1 MKASRQAKARP
12 AYRLPGLMV
21 ELMVHFQCDT
31 FQALAGRGVT
41 PPAQKVDILHKKLSL
56 NGALCAKPAGG
67 LISYGI
73 DSRVSYR
80 HIGVYAGGIL
90 KGEKPA
96 ELPVLQPTK
105 FELVVNLKTAKTLGL
120 KVPLTLQVAADEVIE

>member
-56 NGALCAKPAGG
+56 NGALCAKPVAGESDG
-67 LISYGI
+67 WPLIIS
-73 DSRVSYR
+73 S
-80 HIGVYAGGIL
+80 
-90 KGEKPA
+90 PA
-96 ELPVLQPTK
+96 SIYPDT
-105 FELVVNLKTAKTLGL
+105 
-120 KVPLTLQVAADEVIE
+120 

>member
-41 PPAQKVDILHKKLSL
+41 PPAKKSIFCTKSSPLM
-56 NGALCAKPAGG
+56 
-67 LISYGI
+67 
-73 DSRVSYR
+73 
-80 HIGVYAGGIL
+80 GVYVQSPPGG
-90 KGEKPA
+90 
-96 ELPVLQPTK
+96 
-105 FELVVNLKTAKTLGL
+105 
-120 KVPLTLQVAADEVIE
+120 

>member
-56 NGALCAKPAGG
+56 NGALCAKP
-67 LISYGI
+67 
-73 DSRVSYR
+73 
-80 HIGVYAGGIL
+80 
-90 KGEKPA
+90 
-96 ELPVLQPTK
+96 TK
-105 FELVVNLKTAKTLGL
+105 
-120 KVPLTLQVAADEVIE
+120 ADREVE